1 MNTTVRYKQHLLLCV
16 PLLFMISC
24 GVVSQTAE
32 RPSESSEIRSETTPE
47 MELVVA
53 QLHSAH
59 EEWKGTPYVLG
70 GKGMNGIDCSALM
83 QVVFSEYFNE
93 DLPRNTREQMG
104 EGNGVRRQSIR
115 PGDLIFFRTGRGVL
129 HVGVAMENGDFLH
142 ASVSAGVTI
151 SNLSENYWAGRYIG
165 TRRVL

>member
-1 MNTTVRYKQHLLLCV
+1 MNSTVRYKQLILLCV

-32 RPSESSEIRSETTPE
+32 RPSVTPDYPSESAPE
-47 MELVVA
+47 MERVMA
-53 QLHSAH
+53 QLYSAH

-70 GKGMNGIDCSALM
+70 GSGMNGIDCSALM
-83 QVVFSEYFNE
+83 QVVFSEYFGE

-104 EGNGVRRQSIR
+104 EGNGVRRQNIR

-129 HVGVAMENGDFLH
+129 HVGVAMEDGDFLH